1 MAGSNCC
8 LLTCIQI
15 TQKTA
20 KVVQYFHLFKN
31 FSQFVVIHP
40 VKDFGTVIK
49 VDVDVFLELS
59 YFFSDLMDVGNLMSG
74 SSAFSKSTITN

>member
-1 MAGSNCC
+1 MIY
-8 LLTCIQI
+8 T
-15 TQKTA
+15 
-20 KVVQYFHLFKN
+20 
-31 FSQFVVIHP
+31 

-59 YFFSDLMDVGNLMSG
+59 YFLSDLMDVGNLMSG